1 MYGMP
6 QTKAK
11 GDYINLQWQENFRAG
26 VAKSHW
32 THSVFKLSATDL
44 YLVMTATKEEY
55 TTNVVIKRESK
66 FSETIVDL
74 VAELP
79 TEACQVRHSAP
90 VMGF

>member
-11 GDYINLQWQENFRAG
+11 GDYINLRWQENFKAC

-32 THSVFKLSATDL
+32 IHSVFKLSATGL
-44 YLVMTATKEEY
+44 YLVMTVTKEEY
-55 TTNVVIKRESK
+55 TTNVVIKREGK

-74 VAELP
+74 VAELR

-90 VMGF
+90 AMGF